1 MDLQTF
7 LVNAEKYDCENTTA
21 VWLNTLRGQ
30 TSAALCH
37 MIREVI
43 KNLPYDGLHCLNIE
57 VKIRK
62 EPYIF
67 CLKLVHL
74 HCSFSQCAEDIY
86 WHYICYMIAFL
97 TLGSSSSK
105 LSQPP

>member
-1 MDLQTF
+1 
-7 LVNAEKYDCENTTA
+7 
-21 VWLNTLRGQ
+21 
-30 TSAALCH
+30 

-97 TLGSSSSK
+97 TLGYKIQFIKALSATIAIQFLSK
-105 LSQPP
+105 SLRMNSRLM